1 METESL
7 DNRSA
12 VKTDDIQS
20 IEQFLNQIS
29 PELEALLK
37 HSVYSQVK
45 DVASLRIFMQ
55 SHVFAVWDFM
65 TLLKMLQRQLTCLQ
79 IPWSPPQDVNS
90 ARLIN
95 EIVLAEETD
104 EVEPGRYSSHFDLYI
119 AAMKEVGADMK
130 PIFGFLD
137 VLKNRW
143 GATPERAL
151 APLPIPQTTK
161 DFVNTNMEISTRSP
175 HEVAAA
181 FLFGREEIIPSMF
194 RQILRELEKYHDRP
208 CPSFRMYLERHIH
221 LDETQHA
228 PMGRK
233 LLANLCQDDSI
244 KWGESLNIAL
254 KALHVRQGLW
264 DGVARSI
271 SAL

>member
-1 METESL
+1 MGTESS

-12 VKTDDIQS
+12 VTTDDIQS
-20 IEQFLNQIS
+20 IEQFLNQIN

-45 DVASLRIFMQ
+45 DVASLRIFMR

-65 TLLKMLQRQLTCLQ
+65 TLLKVLQKRLTCLQ
-79 IPWSPPQDVNS
+79 IPWSPPQDINS

-104 EVEPGRYSSHFDLYI
+104 EVEPGCYSSHFDLYL
-119 AAMKEVGADMK
+119 AAMKEVGADME

-137 VLKNRW
+137 TLKNRW
-143 GATPERAL
+143 GATPEQAL
-151 APLPIPQTTK
+151 APLSIPQTTK
-161 DFVNTNMEISTRSP
+161 DFVNTNMQISARSP

-194 RQILRELEKYHDRP
+194 RKILRELEKCHGRP
-208 CPSFRMYLERHIH
+208 CPSFCIYLERHIH

-244 KWGESLNIAL
+244 KWRESLNAAL
-254 KALHVRQGLW
+254 ETLHVRHGLW
-264 DGVARSI
+264 DGVVQSI
-271 SAL
+271 PAS